1 MRLNRFNFKVG
12 GVLLASALV
21 SAACGSASSSASSS
35 SASAAPSEITVGTLY
50 AGSGSF
56 ADQSLPEYD
65 GLKFWVSHENSK
77 GGVYVAAYKKRIPVK
92 LVAYNDQS
100 SPATAATLYDQL
112 VTQNK
117 VNIFVSDFGSVL
129 TAPAATIA
137 EEHHMVLFD
146 QSGTGTNFF
155 TPNNPYIVLADLPTS
170 ALWPKPLV
178 QFLIAKKINKV
189 ALVYGSNDFDGSQ
202 DTTIVNGLKAAGI
215 TPVYNQAIPT
225 TTSSYGTTISAV
237 AATHPDAV
245 IELGYAN
252 NDIAFLSNLASSGTH
267 FKMVFTVFPGQ
278 LQQLLE
284 KNVGESGLAYTYT
297 YAAPPLIS
305 YNNVNFGMGTTA
317 FEAAFQ
323 KQYPGPVNAPEIYGY
338 HTGLTIQLALNHASS
353 ISQLSLRSA
362 LMAESG
368 KITTLEGLFKLNS
381 EGAQVGELLP
391 VAQLM
396 PTQGNTNTAVQ
407 IVYPSSQAT
416 ASAVY
421 PAP

>member
-1 MRLNRFNFKVG
+1 MALSTF
-12 GVLLASALV
+12 ALV
-21 SAACGSASSSASSS
+21 SAACGSGSSSASSGS
-35 SASAAPSEITVGTLY
+35 SASQAPSDITVGTLY
-50 AGSGSF
+50 SGSGSF
-56 ADQSLPEYD
+56 ADQSMPEYN
-65 GLKFWVSHENSK
+65 GLKFWISHENSK

-112 VTQNK
+112 ITQNK
-117 VNIFVSDFGSVL
+117 VNIFVADFGSVL

-137 EEHHMVLFD
+137 EEHHMLLFD

-155 TPNNPYIVLADLPTS
+155 TPGNPYIVLADLPTS

-178 QFLIAKKINKV
+178 AFLVKNKISKV

-215 TPVYNQAIPT
+215 TPVYNQAVPT
-225 TTSSYGTTISAV
+225 TTSAYGTTISAI
-237 AATHPDAV
+237 AATHPEAV
-245 IELGYAN
+245 VELGYAN
-252 NDIAFLSNLASSGTH
+252 NDIAFLSNLQSSGTH

-284 KNVGESGLAYTYT
+284 KNVGEAGMAYSYT

-305 YNNVNFGMGTTA
+305 YNSVNLGMGTTA

-323 KQYPGPVNAPEIYGY
+323 KQYPGPVNAPEVYGY
-338 HTGLTIQLALNHASS
+338 HTGLTIQLALNHANSL
-353 ISQLSLRSA
+353 SQLSLRSA

-368 KITTLEGLFKLNS
+368 KVTTLEGLFKLNS
-381 EGAQVGELLP
+381 QGAQIGELLP

-396 PTQGNTNTAVQ
+396 PTQGNANTSVQ
-407 IVYPSSQAT
+407 IVYPSNKAT
-416 ASAVY
+416 VKAVY

>member
-1 MRLNRFNFKVG
+1 MAHSTF
-12 GVLLASALV
+12 ALV
-21 SAACGSASSSASSS
+21 SAACGSGSSSASSGS
-35 SASAAPSEITVGTLY
+35 SASQAPSDITVGTLY
-50 AGSGSF
+50 SGSGSF
-56 ADQSLPEYD
+56 ADQSMPEYN
-65 GLKFWVSHENSK
+65 GLKFWISHENSK

-112 VTQNK
+112 ITQNK
-117 VNIFVSDFGSVL
+117 VNIFVADFGSVL

-137 EEHHMVLFD
+137 EEHHMLLFD

-155 TPNNPYIVLADLPTS
+155 TPGNPYIVLADLPTS

-178 QFLIAKKINKV
+178 AFLVKNKISKV

-215 TPVYNQAIPT
+215 TPVYNQAVPT
-225 TTSSYGTTISAV
+225 TTSAYGTTISAI
-237 AATHPDAV
+237 AATHPEAV
-245 IELGYAN
+245 VELGYAN
-252 NDIAFLSNLASSGTH
+252 NDIAFLSNLQSSGTH
-267 FKMVFTVFPGQ
+267 FNMVFTVFPGQ

-284 KNVGESGLAYTYT
+284 KNVGEAGMAYSYT

-305 YNNVNFGMGTTA
+305 YNSVNLGMGTTA

-323 KQYPGPVNAPEIYGY
+323 KQYPGPVNAPEVYGY
-338 HTGLTIQLALNHASS
+338 HTGLTIQLALNHANSL
-353 ISQLSLRSA
+353 SQLSLRSA

-368 KITTLEGLFKLNS
+368 KVTTLEGLFKLNS
-381 EGAQVGELLP
+381 QGAQIGELLP

-396 PTQGNTNTAVQ
+396 PTQGNANTSVQ

-416 ASAVY
+416 AKAVY

>member
-1 MRLNRFNFKVG
+1 MA
-12 GVLLASALV
+12 LASFALV
-21 SAACGSASSSASSS
+21 SAACGSSASSAPTGSSSA
-35 SASAAPSEITVGTLY
+35 PKDITVGTLY
-50 AGSGSF
+50 AGTGPF
-56 ADQSLPEYD
+56 ADQSLPEYN
-65 GLKFWVSHENSK
+65 GLKFWVSHENAK

-92 LVAYNDQS
+92 LIAYNDQS

-112 VTQNK
+112 ITQNK
-117 VNIFVSDFGSVL
+117 VNIFVADFGSVL

-137 EEHHMVLFD
+137 QEHHVLLFD

-170 ALWPKPLV
+170 GLWPKPLV
-178 QFLIAKKINKV
+178 SFLVQKKISKV

-215 TPVYNQAIPT
+215 TPVYNQAVPT
-225 TTSSYGTTISAV
+225 TTSAYGTTISAI
-237 AATHPDAV
+237 AATHPQAV

-252 NDIAFLSNLASSGTH
+252 NDIAFLSNLQSSGTH
-267 FKMVFTVFPGQ
+267 FNMVFTVFPGQ

-284 KNVGESGLAYTYT
+284 KNVGEAGMAYTYT
-297 YAAPPLIS
+297 YAAPPLVS
-305 YNNVNFGMGTTA
+305 YNSVNFGMGTTA

-323 KQYPGPVNAPEIYGY
+323 KQYPGPVNAPEVYGY

-353 ISQLSLRSA
+353 LAQLSLRSA
-362 LMAESG
+362 LMAQSG
-368 KITTLEGLFKLNS
+368 KVTTLEGLFKLNS
-381 EGAQVGELLP
+381 QGAQVGELLP

-396 PTQGNTNTAVQ
+396 PTQGNTNTSVQ
-407 IVYPSSQAT
+407 IVYPATQAT
-416 ASAVY
+416 TKAVY

>member
-1 MRLNRFNFKVG
+1 MALSTF
-12 GVLLASALV
+12 ALV
-21 SAACGSASSSASSS
+21 SAACGSGSSSASSGS
-35 SASAAPSEITVGTLY
+35 SASQAPSDITVGTLY
-50 AGSGSF
+50 SGSGSF
-56 ADQSLPEYD
+56 ADQSMPEYN
-65 GLKFWVSHENSK
+65 GLKFWISHENSK

-112 VTQNK
+112 ITQNK
-117 VNIFVSDFGSVL
+117 VNIFVADFGSVL

-137 EEHHMVLFD
+137 EEHHMLLFD

-155 TPNNPYIVLADLPTS
+155 TPGNPYIVLADLPTS

-178 QFLIAKKINKV
+178 AFLVKNKISKV

-215 TPVYNQAIPT
+215 TPVYNQAVPT
-225 TTSSYGTTISAV
+225 TTSAYGTTISAI
-237 AATHPDAV
+237 AATHPEAV
-245 IELGYAN
+245 VELGYAN
-252 NDIAFLSNLASSGTH
+252 NDIAFLSNLQSSGTH
-267 FKMVFTVFPGQ
+267 FNMVFTVFPGQ

-284 KNVGESGLAYTYT
+284 KNVGEAGMAYSYT

-305 YNNVNFGMGTTA
+305 YNSVNLGMGTTA

-323 KQYPGPVNAPEIYGY
+323 KQYPGPVNAPEVYGY
-338 HTGLTIQLALNHASS
+338 HTGLTIQLALNHANSL
-353 ISQLSLRSA
+353 SQLSLRSA

-368 KITTLEGLFKLNS
+368 KVTTLEGLFKLNS
-381 EGAQVGELLP
+381 QGAQIGELLP

-396 PTQGNTNTAVQ
+396 PTQGNANTSVQ

-416 ASAVY
+416 AKAVY